1 MEKYQNL
8 TSNVGIILKKVRLM
22 DKYIHGF
29 QLRKIF
35 PFHLF
40 LGSPDWEEYAQI
52 LNSTQ
57 SEIQDQKK
65 FIQIELKTLTEG
77 ELKAYYLATQ
87 KALPTIEKV
96 IKRLLESN
104 ELHRDRFFD
113 SKSVTLSQLNQAI
126 KSFHEAQDQY
136 YEQARA
142 MHPLFLKLLSNSE
155 KTS

>member
-29 QLRKIF
+29 QIRKIF

-40 LGSPDWEEYAQI
+40 LGSPDWDEYAQI
-52 LNSTQ
+52 LKSTQ
-57 SEIQDQKK
+57 TELQTQKK
-65 FIQIELKTLTEG
+65 FIQLELKSTSDSD
-77 ELKAYYLATQ
+77 LKAYYLATQ
-87 KALPTIEKV
+87 NALPTIDLV

-113 SKSVTLSQLNQAI
+113 SKSVSLSQLNEAI
-126 KSFHEAQDQY
+126 KAFHTAQDLY
-136 YEQARA
+136 YQQAQA
-142 MHPLFLKLLSNSE
+142 MHPLFLKLLSESE
-155 KTS
+155 KRH